1 MKKNFKS
8 VFILVF
14 LVLFSS
20 SAFGKKY
27 YLYTNISNISLV
39 NSLEEKKEIIK
50 IPIKTKVEVLG
61 DKKIQITKTKKIKKD
76 GQEINKETKKI
87 ELWTQIKYNYNLKI
101 ITGWV
106 KTASLTPNYSKLL
119 PKGWKNLK
127 YKNFPKKENYKT
139 NKKIDVK
146 GIYVSFNSFASTKK
160 LDNLIKL
167 ANETEINAFVIDVK
181 NDYGILS
188 WKMDD
193 SLLKYNKYAL
203 DNYYIKNI
211 NEVMKKLKEN
221 NIYTIARIVSFKD
234 PSYGK
239 ANPDKVIKKI
249 KNGKPYTNS
258 DKILWISPYDKNMW
272 EYNLKVAKEAAKVG
286 FNEIQF
292 DYVRFPASN
301 GGKLDKKVIY
311 PNKTKDGKPVV
322 IQNYLKYVKE
332 ELSSLEVYLSAD
344 VYGQVGTF
352 KDDMGLGQFWEG
364 ISGYTDFISPMMYPS
379 HYAKNSYGVK
389 FPDSKPYDIIY
400 KSTLDS
406 INRNNNIDNP
416 ALIRPWIQSFT
427 ARWVKGYIPYT
438 KKEINLQV
446 KALKDLKINQYL
458 LWDPSNRY
466 NPIKPK

>member
-8 VFILVF
+8 ALILIF

-20 SAFGKKY
+20 YAFGKKY
-27 YLYTNISNISLV
+27 YLYTNTNNVNLV

-50 IPIKTKVEVLG
+50 IPIKTRVEVLG
-61 DKKIQITKTKKIKKD
+61 DKKIQTIETKKIKKD
-76 GQEINKETKKI
+76 GQEVSEEIKKI
-87 ELWTQIKYNYNLKI
+87 ELWTQIKYKYNLSTI
-101 ITGWV
+101 PGWV
-106 KTASLTPNYSKLL
+106 KTASLTPNYVKLL
-119 PKGWKNLK
+119 PKNWKNLK
-127 YKNFPKKENYKT
+127 YKDFPKKENYKT

-167 ANETEINAFVIDVK
+167 ANKTEINAFVIDVK

-203 DNYYIKNI
+203 DNYYIKDI
-211 NEVMKKLKEN
+211 NEIMKKLKEN

-272 EYNLKVAKEAAKVG
+272 EYNLKIAKEAAKVG

-301 GGKLDKKVIY
+301 GGKLDKEVIY

-322 IQNYLKYVKE
+322 IQNYLKYIKK
-332 ELSSLEVYLSAD
+332 ELSNLEVYLSAD

-389 FPDSKPYDIIY
+389 FPDAKPYDIIY
-400 KSTLDS
+400 NSTLDS

-446 KALKDLKINQYL
+446 KALKDLKINQYI

-466 NPIKPK
+466 SPINTK